1 MAFQLSTTA
10 LKFVLYPDLKAK
22 CAEVR
27 KFIRDELLN
36 GNEPGTTGNK
46 MQHEVYVTVT
56 GQLFFDAPHLKGNPR
71 GKRGMKS
78 YTPWE
83 LHPVFA
89 IKFAPKPDN

>member
-1 MAFQLSTTA
+1 M
-10 LKFVLYPDLKAK
+10 YPDLKSK
-22 CAEVR
+22 CADVR

-36 GNEPGTTGNK
+36 GKKPGTTGNK

-89 IKFAPKPDN
+89 TKFAPKPNN